1 MPNKPLVSILAV
13 LLVGAVLR
21 FHALG
26 QDARF
31 HPDEAL
37 FVTFARQAAVQGDWL
52 LHGSLDKPPL
62 TIYINALAL
71 TAFGITPLPDGVLTL
86 DVHRGEFAARVPG
99 LFASLLL
106 IALVYVLAK
115 RVFPRDACTPVAAA
129 LLVALSPLAVAF
141 SATAFT
147 DGLLL
152 LCLALALWMGSR
164 RRWLWAGVWLV
175 AGLWCKQQ
183 AVLYVP
189 LVLAVGWACE
199 RRFKQ
204 HLTVIK
210 IARFIIPILLGFML
224 LLVWDSAREQSTG
237 MWALATTNND
247 PGRLARLDELL
258 PRLAAW
264 WQYAGYLFG
273 SPLIT
278 AALLFIG
285 GIGLISITYAAY
297 RESHVV
303 GTAYMLSGTRKIT
316 FQGIFTLYILI
327 YALIHW
333 LVAINIYDRYLLLT
347 LPPLV
352 LVVARGIIALLD
364 QYRVGSR
371 YQAILLIAIGCVMLP
386 SAWAASEGQMPI
398 GGDRG
403 KHNGIEQ
410 VADYLNSQR
419 LGAIVYDHWLG
430 WELGYYMGTWSDK
443 RRVYYPTSEAF
454 AADALL
460 QPDRAPRYFVV
471 PAWADVSAWLD
482 ALRQSGFSVTRTYDQ
497 APFAVYELL
506 PP

>member
-1 MPNKPLVSILAV
+1 MPNKPLLSIIAV

-26 QDARF
+26 QDVRF

-86 DVHRGEFAARVPG
+86 DIRRGEFAARIPG
-99 LFASLLL
+99 LFASLML
-106 IALVYVLAK
+106 IALVYALAK
-115 RVFPRDACTPVAAA
+115 RLYLRDARTPITAA
-129 LLVALSPLAVAF
+129 LLVALSPLAAAF

-147 DGLLL
+147 DGLML
-152 LCLALALWMGSR
+152 LCLMLALWMSSR
-164 RRWLWAGVWLV
+164 RRWLWAGVWLA

-189 LVLAVGWACE
+189 LVLAVGWAFE
-199 RRFKQ
+199 RRAGQ
-204 HLTVIK
+204 SLTLSRVI
-210 IARFIIPILLGFML
+210 RFVVPILLGFLL
-224 LLVWDSAREQSTG
+224 LLVWDNSREQSTS

-247 PGRLARLDELL
+247 PGRLVRLDELL

-264 WQYAGYLFG
+264 WQYAAYLFG
-273 SPLIT
+273 SPLLT

-285 GIGLISITYAAY
+285 GIGLISIARYTYK
-297 RESHVV
+297 ESSVV
-303 GTAYMLSGTRKIT
+303 GTAYMLSVTRKLPV
-316 FQGIFTLYILI
+316 QGILIAYILF
-327 YALIHW
+327 YALLHW
-333 LVAINIYDRYLLLT
+333 LVAINIYDRYLLLI
-347 LPPLV
+347 LPLLV
-352 LVVARGIIALLD
+352 LLVARSITALLD
-364 QYRVGSR
+364 RYLIGSR
-371 YQAILLIAIGCVMLP
+371 YQVILLIGIGSLMLP
-386 SAWAASEGQMPI
+386 AVWAATDGRLPI

-403 KHNGIEQ
+403 RHNGIEQ
-410 VADYLNSQR
+410 VADYLNNQR
-419 LGAIVYDHWLG
+419 LGAIVYDRWLG

-443 RRVYYPTSEAF
+443 RRVYYPTPAAF
-454 AADALL
+454 AAGALR

-471 PAWADVSAWLD
+471 PDWADATAWLD
-482 ALRQSGFSVTRTYDQ
+482 ALRQTGFSVTRTYDQ